1 LGIGSLLTQVLIP
14 GFGSIACNI
23 SVPIDLLHPIL
34 ADLIAKGRTSAAPR
48 PWLGINTEEAHGR
61 VFVLRVTSGGP
72 AEKAGLLS
80 GDMVL
85 SVKGLEVRGL
95 ADFYRKV
102 WALGN
107 AGVEVPLAILR
118 GTRIRDITVKS
129 VDRNQLLR
137 QSRTKEL

>member
-1 LGIGSLLTQVLIP
+1 M
-14 GFGSIACNI
+14 
-23 SVPIDLLHPIL
+23 
-34 ADLIAKGRTSAAPR
+34 
-48 PWLGINTEEAHGR
+48 
-61 VFVLRVTSGGP
+61 
-72 AEKAGLLS
+72 KAGLLS

-85 SVKGLEVRGL
+85 SVKGEEVKGL

-107 AGVEVPLAILR
+107 AGVEVPLGILR